1 MTVTVKIKTITVPD
15 TVRQQAGFKIG
26 QVLEFKAKGG
36 VITIIPKLR
45 AADDEYTPAQ
55 RRTIDRGIAQSLK
68 EYKQGK
74 AIGPFETHAEFIAS
88 LHGPAKRAATK
99 RTKRSAR

>member
-1 MTVTVKIKTITVPD
+1 MTVTVKTKTITVPD
-15 TVRQQAGFKIG
+15 AVRQQAGFKIG
-26 QVLEFKAKGG
+26 QVLEFKARAG
-36 VITIIPKLR
+36 VVTIIPKLP

-55 RRTIDRGIAQSLK
+55 RRAIDRGITQSLK

-88 LHGPAKRAATK
+88 LHGPAKRAVMK
-99 RTKRSAR
+99 KHKRSTQ